1 MKRHDLEILVTT
13 RKFFA
18 CDAET
23 VEEAVKIATTEAR
36 KHMGEDFYSFEIR
49 DPSAGWPPIV
59 TGKPPIASA
68 ADASIT

>member
-1 MKRHDLEILVTT
+1 MKHHDLEILITT

-36 KHMGEDFYSFEIR
+36 KHMGEDF
-49 DPSAGWPPIV
+49 
-59 TGKPPIASA
+59 
-68 ADASIT
+68 

>member
-1 MKRHDLEILVTT
+1 MKHHDLEILITT

-36 KHMGEDFYSFEIR
+36 KHLGKDFYSLEIR
-49 DPSAGWPPIV
+49 DPSAGWPETVHEATNPE
-59 TGKPPIASA
+59 
-68 ADASIT
+68 IT

>member
-23 VEEAVKIATTEAR
+23 VEEAVEIATTEAL

-49 DPSAGWPPIV
+49 DPSAGWPQQLHVVEKTDI
-59 TGKPPIASA
+59 I
-68 ADASIT
+68 